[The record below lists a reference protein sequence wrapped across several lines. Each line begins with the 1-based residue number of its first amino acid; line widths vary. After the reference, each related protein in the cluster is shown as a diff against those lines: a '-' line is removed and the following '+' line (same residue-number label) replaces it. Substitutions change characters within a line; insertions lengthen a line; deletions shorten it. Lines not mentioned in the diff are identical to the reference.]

1 MPGLSRWL
9 SLACAP
15 FALSVITLAAV
26 AARPDP
32 AAVPAAPPSAVASAP
47 PAPVASRERDLVA
60 TPVPTVQPGRLTIA
74 SRAGPF
80 VLPIAVSRDWTRRQ
94 AGVTRAV
101 VVIPGWPRR
110 DLRSGE
116 HAAMLAGTAARG
128 TLLVTPQFLTGTDVA
143 AHHLSANT
151 LRWSANG
158 WPRGE
163 PSLDAAGLGSFEV
176 VDQIFR
182 RLADRTVFPNLR
194 TIVLAGHSAGGQL
207 VQRYVAIGQGE
218 AVLGGAPIH
227 VRYVVANPASY
238 LYLSDE
244 RPDAEGSFRPFDAA
258 SCPDFDDWTYGLRTG
273 MPSYPARL
281 ATPEAIRARYLQR
294 DVTYLLGTDDN
305 DPHADGQDLSCA
317 AEAQGATRHARGKA
331 FYAYLHLLDPHT
343 AQRLIEVPGVGHSSY
358 RIYAAPCGMSAL
370 FDRPGCGAGG

>member
-1 MPGLSRWL
+1 LSRLPRWL
-9 SLACAP
+9 LLAW
-15 FALSVITLAAV
+15 ALSTLPAVTLAAV
-26 AARPDP
+26 
-32 AAVPAAPPSAVASAP
+32 VPAAPPAAASAP
-47 PAPVASRERDLVA
+47 AAGHERDLVA
-60 TPVPTVQPGRLTIA
+60 TPVPTIQPGRLTIA

-80 VLPIAVSRDWTRRQ
+80 VLPIAVSRDWTHRQ
-94 AGVTRAV
+94 EGVTRAV

-116 HAAMLAGTAARG
+116 HAAMLAGAAARD
-128 TLLVTPQFLTGTDVA
+128 TLLVTPQFLTATDVA
-143 AHHLSANT
+143 AHHLPANT

-163 PSLDAAGLGSFEV
+163 PSLDAAALGSFEV

-182 RLADRTVFPNLR
+182 RLADRSVFPNLR
-194 TIVLAGHSAGGQL
+194 TIVLAGHSAGGQF

-218 AVLGGAPIH
+218 AVLGGAPVH

-258 SCPDFDDWTYGLRTG
+258 SCPAFDHWTYGLRTG
-273 MPSYPARL
+273 MPSYPARP

-294 DVTYLLGTDDN
+294 DVTYLLGTADN

-317 AEAQGATRHARGKA
+317 AEAQGATRYARGKA

-370 FDRPGCGAGG
+370 FDRPGCGPGA